1 MSSDPVSIL
10 LLCDVRPNTAA
21 QIRYHVDA
29 LYRWSRHRVRLFNP
43 VGLRSSRLLDLEEFD
58 AVAIHYSV
66 FVSLDEY
73 LAPAFREELRRY
85 PGLKLQFIQDD
96 YRRVDERAA
105 AARDLGIRVLFT
117 LYPEADIPRVWSERL
132 PGVSV
137 VSTLAGY
144 VPDNLVGRAVPALHD
159 RAIDVGY
166 RGREMPWWLGRAA
179 VDKVRIGEEFQR
191 RSPAYGLRCDI
202 RWDED
207 SRLYGGGWE
216 RFLAGCRA
224 VLGTES
230 GATITDFDGSVERGV
245 HAYLEL
251 HPGAGFE
258 EVSREIL
265 APHEGNLPLLVISAR
280 MFEAAVLR
288 TPMVLFPGRYSGI
301 LEPER
306 HYIPLAEDFSNMD
319 EVAARLRD
327 HAGLS
332 ALAER
337 THREIVESGRYSH
350 RVMVREFDDLVS
362 SHLGVPRRR
371 AAPRATIR
379 PRACRTVGL
388 AGPADLAHRGGPS
401 LGREVGGRRPLSPGP
416 SRAAATVAPLARRPE
431 APRRRGDNRSRGRHH
446 PAGPAR
452 RAASGARRRAHSGRA
467 EVRRRPRGPVRG
479 EPPGRGGCGR
489 SLGWDR
495 GGLPGHSLAAPCAGS
510 SGTTPPRATP
520 WCTAPSP
527 AWLSP
532 STWKRAAATSS
543 AHSPPSPCLLLR
555 TRPKRSRRPGLR
567 PTRAREGHEAP
578 SRLLPGDAP
587 AAVHGAREPARVRP
601 QPRRGGALPERPLRG
616 ARLDRSRLVRRR
628 SLPLHVPRHEVAP
641 ASFPPPAGPLPAPAR
656 ARSEQGGDRPRRV
669 RPLRRCL
676 RVPPRLRR
684 EHRLHRGPPRGR
696 REDLRRRPPDARA
709 YPHRPDG
716 LRRRRTR
723 PPDSRR
729 PFSPPANARSTSGTG
744 CGRRP
749 TGSAVARS

>member
-1 MSSDPVSIL
+1 
-10 LLCDVRPNTAA
+10 
-21 QIRYHVDA
+21 
-29 LYRWSRHRVRLFNP
+29 
-43 VGLRSSRLLDLEEFD
+43 VGLRSSRLLDLGEFD

-73 LAPAFREELRRY
+73 LAPAFREALRRY

-117 LYPEADIPRVWSERL
+117 LYPEADIPRVWAERL
-132 PGVSV
+132 PGVTV

-144 VPDNLVGRAVPALHD
+144 VPDNLVGHEVPALRH

-166 RGREMPWWLGRAA
+166 RGREMPWSLGRAA

-207 SRLYGGGWE
+207 SRLYGGAWE

-265 APHEGNLPLLVISAR
+265 ALHEGNLPLLVISAR

-362 SHLGVPRRR
+362 SHLGVPAAARHFAPRYALARAERWAWPDRPISRTEAGIRWVVRSAVVARFLLARPELRRLWRRWR
-371 AAPRATIR
+371 AAQ
-379 PRACRTVGL
+379 
-388 AGPADLAHRGGPS
+388 
-401 LGREVGGRRPLSPGP
+401 
-416 SRAAATVAPLARRPE
+416 
-431 APRRRGDNRSRGRHH
+431 RRRGGGATTDLVADIIRLGLLGELRRARADAPIRVELRLADGPGALSVVSLPVAAFAAGRPVGIEEASRAIRRGSVRRIFWDHSSQGDTLVYRPVPGVALPFNMEARGRYQFRTL
-446 PAGPAR
+446 A
-452 RAASGARRRAHSGRA
+452 
-467 EVRRRPRGPVRG
+467 
-479 EPPGRGGCGR
+479 
-489 SLGWDR
+489 
-495 GGLPGHSLAAPCAGS
+495 SLAVSSPEDAAEAFEATWSAPD
-510 SGTTPPRATP
+510 
-520 WCTAPSP
+520 
-527 AWLSP
+527 P
-532 STWKRAAATSS
+532 ST
-543 AHSPPSPCLLLR
+543 
-555 TRPKRSRRPGLR
+555 
-567 PTRAREGHEAP
+567 
-578 SRLLPGDAP
+578 
-587 AAVHGAREPARVRP
+587 
-601 QPRRGGALPERPLRG
+601 GGA
-616 ARLDRSRLVRRR
+616 
-628 SLPLHVPRHEVAP
+628 
-641 ASFPPPAGPLPAPAR
+641 
-656 ARSEQGGDRPRRV
+656 
-669 RPLRRCL
+669 
-676 RVPPRLRR
+676 
-684 EHRLHRGPPRGR
+684 
-696 REDLRRRPPDARA
+696 
-709 YPHRPDG
+709 
-716 LRRRRTR
+716 
-723 PPDSRR
+723 
-729 PFSPPANARSTSGTG
+729 
-744 CGRRP
+744 
-749 TGSAVARS
+749 